1 MICHSCGASSANN
14 KVCDYCGASVIV
26 KDLSSI
32 LESVDTDRAKT
43 LELNEELS
51 YIFDDETN
59 TEQIISRIVEKANQ
73 HIEDLSLKKAE
84 FLSRYA
90 LIQSEDDDRAI
101 FLSANIKTAYA
112 LKTSGSIQAANIK
125 QKYILDAK
133 TLLAK
138 VKSADF
144 SEKIEQLTLNLD
156 SLDGAKASHFTSIE
170 DDATRQSA
178 ETGAG
183 CITIAAWIFAG
194 LFVISFLAI

>member
-1 MICHSCGASSANN
+1 MPA
-14 KVCDYCGASVIV
+14 
-26 KDLSSI
+26 
-32 LESVDTDRAKT
+32 DRAKT

-112 LKTSGSIQAANIK
+112 LKTSG
-125 QKYILDAK
+125 
-133 TLLAK
+133 
-138 VKSADF
+138 
-144 SEKIEQLTLNLD
+144 LTLKLD